1 MSAKVGAVTN
11 VDVRRRCG
19 PCAGLVWTLVCVCG
33 KASLIDIDLEVMRQ
47 LLMLNDQVMDVN
59 TFFTFLFLSRFKI

>member
-1 MSAKVGAVTN
+1 
-11 VDVRRRCG
+11 
-19 PCAGLVWTLVCVCG
+19 VCG